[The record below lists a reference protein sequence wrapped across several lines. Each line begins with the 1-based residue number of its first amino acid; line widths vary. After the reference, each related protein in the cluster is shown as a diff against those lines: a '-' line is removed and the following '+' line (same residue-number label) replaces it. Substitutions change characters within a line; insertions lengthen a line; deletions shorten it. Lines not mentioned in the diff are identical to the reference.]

1 MSDRVYRVSVQATT
15 ALQNLGANIR
25 RVFAFPNGVKFF
37 FELFLVL
44 LHKLFWQLKMVGKRM
59 NFGLFSKDSIRDF
72 HRDAHPEKRVQHCDP
87 LTRTGMLID
96 PETGWGIPAAPWS
109 RPNR

>member
-1 MSDRVYRVSVQATT
+1 
-15 ALQNLGANIR
+15 
-25 RVFAFPNGVKFF
+25 
-37 FELFLVL
+37 
-44 LHKLFWQLKMVGKRM
+44 M

-72 HRDAHPEKRVQHCDP
+72 HRDAHPEKRGQHCAP